1 MDFKTLFRKI
11 RRRVCG
17 CKLVV
22 IDAQGSQV
30 LVLDRNKNV
39 GCLEGE
45 AFDVVMKPGV
55 IIWAFSGGDMSLF
68 KVSPGSYKNKDQSAR
83 LLYYDEKRHM
93 WIARLKYDTSLAF
106 FDADYHRYQ
115 PGDTVVVDFFGQK
128 ALISRFVM

>member
-83 LLYYDEKRHM
+83 LLYYDEKLCTGNPYPH
-93 WIARLKYDTSLAF
+93 
-106 FDADYHRYQ
+106 ADYHRYQ
-115 PGDTVVVDFFGQK
+115 PGETVVVDSFGQK